1 MGGAIM
7 SFGPRTYATV
17 LFLVGFVAITLVIL
31 VSREDYSNN
40 KNTSVA
46 VGAVPA
52 DCVNV
57 RKLTRPLSE
66 TVTVQGED
74 GMVAI
79 HALVFEI
86 CVAPGF
92 TPDPKLIDTIIDVAR
107 EVVYQ
112 TYNKDAKA
120 SSENRILTT
129 AFNVKLVAAE
139 AAKRQ
144 LDQYVDYKGR
154 IFVYVGTLPHTSEV
168 FLTNT
173 GRE

>member
-1 MGGAIM
+1 M

-17 LFLVGFVAITLVIL
+17 LFLVGFSVLAITLVIL
-31 VSREDYSNN
+31 VSREEYS

-52 DCVNV
+52 DCVKA
-57 RKLTRPLSE
+57 RKVTKPLSE
-66 TVTVQGED
+66 TITVQGED
-74 GMVAI
+74 GSVTI
-79 HALVFEI
+79 YALVFET
-86 CVAPGF
+86 CVEPGF
-92 TPDPKLIDTIIDVAR
+92 KPDPKLIDTIIDVAK

>member
-1 MGGAIM
+1 M
-7 SFGPRTYATV
+7 SFGPRTYTTV
-17 LFLVGFVAITLVIL
+17 LFLVGSVAITLVIL
-31 VSREDYSNN
+31 VSREDYSNS

-66 TVTVQGED
+66 TITVQGEEED
-74 GMVAI
+74 GIITI

-86 CVAPGF
+86 CVVPGF
-92 TPDPKLIDTIIDVAR
+92 TPDPKLIETIIDVAK

-112 TYNKDAKA
+112 TDAKA

-129 AFNVKLVAAE
+129 AFSVKLVAAE
-139 AAKRQ
+139 AVKRQ